1 MKTVGLIVKKTPA
14 KDTNKDKKTL
24 AKDTNKDKKTPAK
37 DDANAAKKD

>member
-14 KDTNKDKKTL
+14 KTTT
-24 AKDTNKDKKTPAK
+24 KDTNKDKKTPAK